1 MLDTQFTG
9 AARSSSGA
17 DYSSRLLPQVSR
29 SEPGRNGCAV
39 IYARFFFGT
48 AAKPRL

>member
-17 DYSSRLLPQVSR
+17 DLLEQ
-29 SEPGRNGCAV
+29 
-39 IYARFFFGT
+39 I
-48 AAKPRL
+48 AASGKPI